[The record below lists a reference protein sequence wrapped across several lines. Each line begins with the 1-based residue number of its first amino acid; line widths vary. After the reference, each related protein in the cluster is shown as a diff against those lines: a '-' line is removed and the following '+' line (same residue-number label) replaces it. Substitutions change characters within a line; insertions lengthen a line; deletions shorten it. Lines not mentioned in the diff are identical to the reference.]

1 MGQSCS
7 IQKHCLQALREWCP
21 TSGTA
26 KACTLM
32 LMLVLVDPQVL
43 TVHSPFRVEN
53 LTNQQLEFNVHL
65 FRGPQTP
72 GAPGKGAAAISV
84 VPNNPLAPGQQ
95 TYLPVPAIWS
105 DSLLLH
111 ACIHLMVL
119 HACICPSHIV
129 HHLLHSLA
137 AWCACLLAECCHCNT
152 AQLCPRCEWTH
163 CCILV
168 VTLGNIVQ
176 TQCPSI
182 AQCHV
187 RCS

>member
-1 MGQSCS
+1 MQ
-7 IQKHCLQALREWCP
+7 LADL
-21 TSGTA
+21 
-26 KACTLM
+26 L
-32 LMLVLVDPQVL
+32 DPQVL

-111 ACIHLMVL
+111 ACVYLNDWHHFL
-119 HACICPSHIV
+119 HYVACCPC
-129 HHLLHSLA
+129 LL
-137 AWCACLLAECCHCNT
+137 ACLLAECYHC
-152 AQLCPRCEWTH
+152 
-163 CCILV
+163 
-168 VTLGNIVQ
+168 
-176 TQCPSI
+176 SI
-182 AQCHV
+182 E
-187 RCS
+187 

>member
-1 MGQSCS
+1 MQ
-7 IQKHCLQALREWCP
+7 LLN
-21 TSGTA
+21 
-26 KACTLM
+26 
-32 LMLVLVDPQVL
+32 LVYPQVL

-119 HACICPSHIV
+119 HACIWPSHIV
-129 HHLLHSLA
+129 HHLLQSVFCCLV
-137 AWCACLLAECCHCNT
+137 CLLACSMLSLQYRAALSQIWMDMLLHSSCNAWQHCTN
-152 AQLCPRCEWTH
+152 PMPKH
-163 CCILV
+163 CTMSHEVLLMQGRADVCACDWV
-168 VTLGNIVQ
+168 GDRQ
-176 TQCPSI
+176 EGQD
-182 AQCHV
+182 
-187 RCS
+187 

>member
-1 MGQSCS
+1 MQW
-7 IQKHCLQALREWCP
+7 LRHSRSVCEQNFERCV
-21 TSGTA
+21 TSGIAT
-26 KACTLM
+26 ACTLM
-32 LMLVLVDPQVL
+32 QLADLLDPQVL

-111 ACIHLMVL
+111 ACVYLNDWHHFL
-119 HACICPSHIV
+119 HYVACCPC
-129 HHLLHSLA
+129 LL
-137 AWCACLLAECCHCNT
+137 ACLLAECYHC
-152 AQLCPRCEWTH
+152 
-163 CCILV
+163 
-168 VTLGNIVQ
+168 
-176 TQCPSI
+176 SI
-182 AQCHV
+182 E
-187 RCS
+187 